1 MKRLYFIAVMTIGM
15 MFFSLE
21 SNAQSNTS
29 QNDST
34 VNAIKIKNLK
44 NCKATLQK
52 QIAAEDKKRNAVL
65 EGVSP
70 ETLEKRNER
79 QDSIC
84 LELRSELTSV
94 ELELKE
100 LGADN
105 TNAQIVQQYN
115 NLIHNHQQDSTQQ
128 TTPSKPTTPGKPI
141 APTKPTKPSK
151 PSNPVKPTKK
161 K

>member
-1 MKRLYFIAVMTIGM
+1 MKLSKIMFAMTVGVLL
-15 MFFSLE
+15 FSIE
-21 SNAQSNTS
+21 CNAQGHTS

-44 NCKATLQK
+44 NQKVALQK
-52 QIAAEDKKRNAVL
+52 QIAAEDKKRNAVI

-84 LELRSELTSV
+84 LELRSRLTAI

-105 TNAQIVQQYN
+105 ATVQIAQQYN
-115 NLIHNHQQDSTQQ
+115 NLVHNNQQDSTQVEVQ
-128 TTPSKPTTPGKPI
+128 NTPATPLKPTRPS
-141 APTKPTKPSK
+141 KPSK
-151 PSNPVKPTKK
+151 PVKPIKK

>member
-1 MKRLYFIAVMTIGM
+1 MTIGM
-15 MFFSLE
+15 LLLSIE
-21 SNAQSNTS
+21 CNAQGQTS

-44 NCKATLQK
+44 NRKAELQK
-52 QIAAEDKKRNAVL
+52 RIATEDKKRNAVI

-84 LELRSELTSV
+84 LELRSELTAV

-100 LGADN
+100 LSADN
-105 TNAQIVQQYN
+105 TTTQIVQQYN
-115 NLIHNHQQDSTQQ
+115 SLVHNNHQDTTQVAVPNQ
-128 TTPSKPTTPGKPI
+128 PTQPV
-141 APTKPTKPSK
+141 KPTKPSK
-151 PSNPVKPTKK
+151 PSMPAKPSKK

>member
-1 MKRLYFIAVMTIGM
+1 MKLSKIKFIWAVGLLL
-15 MFFSLE
+15 FSFQGY
-21 SNAQSNTS
+21 AQSHAS

-34 VNAIKIKNLK
+34 VNAIKINNLK
-44 NCKATLQK
+44 NRKAALQK
-52 QIAAEDKKRNAVL
+52 QIAAEDKKRNEVI

-70 ETLEKRNER
+70 ETLERRNER

-94 ELELKE
+94 DLELKE

-105 TNAQIVQQYN
+105 TTAQIAQQYN
-115 NLIHNHQQDSTQQ
+115 NLVHNNQTDSVQVSV
-128 TTPSKPTTPGKPI
+128 PNKPTTPP
-141 APTKPTKPSK
+141 AKPTKPSK
-151 PSNPVKPTKK
+151 PNKPVKPAKK

>member
-1 MKRLYFIAVMTIGM
+1 MKLSKIIYAMTIGM
-15 MFFSLE
+15 LLFFIE
-21 SNAQSNTS
+21 CNAQGQTS

-44 NCKATLQK
+44 NRKVALQK
-52 QIAAEDKKRNAVL
+52 QIATEDKKRNAVI

-84 LELRSELTSV
+84 LELRSELTAV

-105 TNAQIVQQYN
+105 TTTQIVQQYN
-115 NLIHNHQQDSTQQ
+115 NLVHSNHQDTTQVAV
-128 TTPSKPTTPGKPI
+128 PNKPTQP
-141 APTKPTKPSK
+141 AKPTKPSK
-151 PSNPVKPTKK
+151 PSKPVKPTK
-161 K
+161 

>member
-1 MKRLYFIAVMTIGM
+1 MRLYKILYSMTIGM
-15 MFFSLE
+15 LLFAVE
-21 SNAQSNTS
+21 CNAKSQTS

-34 VNAIKIKNLK
+34 VNAIKIKNL
-44 NCKATLQK
+44 NNRKATLQK
-52 QIAAEDKKRNAVL
+52 QIAVEDKKRNTVI

-84 LELRSELTSV
+84 LELRSELTDV

-105 TNAQIVQQYN
+105 TTAQIAQQYN
-115 NLIHNHQQDSTQQ
+115 NLIHHNQQDSTQ
-128 TTPSKPTTPGKPI
+128 TAIPNKPTVPAKPI
-141 APTKPTKPSK
+141 KPSK
-151 PSNPVKPTKK
+151 PSKPVKPTKK

>member
-1 MKRLYFIAVMTIGM
+1 MKLSKMKYVWAVGLLL
-15 MFFSLE
+15 FSFHGY
-21 SNAQSNTS
+21 AQNQAS

-44 NCKATLQK
+44 SRKAALQK
-52 QIAAEDKKRNAVL
+52 QIAVEDKKRNEVI

-70 ETLEKRNER
+70 ETLERRNER
-79 QDSIC
+79 QDSVC
-84 LELRSELTSV
+84 LELRSELTNV

-105 TNAQIVQQYN
+105 TTTQIVQQYN
-115 NLIHNHQQDSTQQ
+115 SLVQSNHQDTTQVAV
-128 TTPSKPTTPGKPI
+128 PNKPTPP
-141 APTKPTKPSK
+141 AKPTKPSK
-151 PSNPVKPTKK
+151 PSKPIKPTKK

>member
-1 MKRLYFIAVMTIGM
+1 MKRLNIFAVITVGM
-15 MFFSLE
+15 MMFSLG

-44 NCKATLQK
+44 NRKATLQK
-52 QIAAEDKKRNAVL
+52 QIAVEDKKRNTVL

-84 LELRSELTSV
+84 LELRSELTCV

-105 TNAQIVQQYN
+105 TNAQIVQQYS

-128 TTPSKPTTPGKPI
+128 TTPSKPT
-141 APTKPTKPSK
+141 APMKPSK
-151 PSNPVKPTKK
+151 PSKPSKPVKPTKK

>member
-1 MKRLYFIAVMTIGM
+1 MKRLNIIAVMTFGM

-21 SNAQSNTS
+21 SKAQSNTS

-44 NCKATLQK
+44 NRKATLQK
-52 QIAAEDKKRNAVL
+52 QIVAEDKKRNAVL

-84 LELRSELTSV
+84 LELRSELTGV

-128 TTPSKPTTPGKPI
+128 ATPSNPTTPGKPT
-141 APTKPTKPSK
+141 APAKPT
-151 PSNPVKPTKK
+151 NPVKPTKK

>member
-1 MKRLYFIAVMTIGM
+1 MKLPRIKPLLAVGMLFFCIAGY
-15 MFFSLE
+15 
-21 SNAQSNTS
+21 AQNNIK

-34 VNAIKIKNLK
+34 MNAIKIKNLK
-44 NCKATLQK
+44 NRKAALQRS
-52 QIAAEDKKRNAVL
+52 IETEDKKRNAVID
-65 EGVSP
+65 GVLP
-70 ETLEKRNER
+70 KTLEKRNER

-105 TNAQIVQQYN
+105 NTTQIAQQYN
-115 NLIHNHQQDSTQQ
+115 NLIHHNQPDSVQATA
-128 TTPSKPTTPGKPI
+128 PNKPT
-141 APTKPTKPSK
+141 APTKPTKPSN
-151 PSNPVKPTKK
+151 PSKPVKPSKK

>member
-1 MKRLYFIAVMTIGM
+1 MKLSKILYAMAIGM
-15 MFFSLE
+15 LLFSIE
-21 SNAQSNTS
+21 SNAQGQTS

-44 NCKATLQK
+44 NRKAALQK
-52 QIAAEDKKRNAVL
+52 QIAVEDKKRNAVI

-84 LELRSELTSV
+84 LELRSELTVV

-105 TNAQIVQQYN
+105 TTAQIAQQYN
-115 NLIHNHQQDSTQQ
+115 NLIHHNQQDSTL
-128 TTPSKPTTPGKPI
+128 TAIPNKPTVPAKPI
-141 APTKPTKPSK
+141 KPSK
-151 PSNPVKPTKK
+151 PSNPHKTY
-161 K
+161 

>member
-1 MKRLYFIAVMTIGM
+1 MKYVWAVGLLL
-15 MFFSLE
+15 FSFHGY
-21 SNAQSNTS
+21 AQNQAS

-44 NCKATLQK
+44 SRKAALQK
-52 QIAAEDKKRNAVL
+52 QIAVEDKKRNEVI

-70 ETLEKRNER
+70 ETLERRNER
-79 QDSIC
+79 QDSVC
-84 LELRSELTSV
+84 LELRSELTNV

-105 TNAQIVQQYN
+105 TTTQIVQQYN
-115 NLIHNHQQDSTQQ
+115 SLVQSNHQDTTQVAV
-128 TTPSKPTTPGKPI
+128 PNKPTPP
-141 APTKPTKPSK
+141 AKPTKPSK
-151 PSNPVKPTKK
+151 PSKPIKPTKK

>member
-1 MKRLYFIAVMTIGM
+1 MTIGM
-15 MFFSLE
+15 LLFSIE
-21 SNAQSNTS
+21 SNAQGQTS

-44 NCKATLQK
+44 NRKAALQK
-52 QIAAEDKKRNAVL
+52 QIAVEDKKRNAVI

-79 QDSIC
+79 QDSVC
-84 LELRSELTSV
+84 LELRSELTAI

-105 TNAQIVQQYN
+105 TMIQIAQQYN
-115 NLIHNHQQDSTQQ
+115 NLIHTNQQDSTQAA
-128 TTPSKPTTPGKPI
+128 TPNKPT
-141 APTKPTKPSK
+141 APVKPTKPSK
-151 PSNPVKPTKK
+151 PSKPVRPAKMK
-161 K
+161 

>member
-44 NCKATLQK
+44 NRKATLQK

-128 TTPSKPTTPGKPI
+128 TIPSKPTTPGKPT

-151 PSNPVKPTKK
+151 PSKPVKPTKK

>member
-1 MKRLYFIAVMTIGM
+1 MKLSKILFAMIIAMLL
-15 MFFSLE
+15 FSME
-21 SNAQSNTS
+21 CNAQSQTS

-44 NCKATLQK
+44 TQKSTLQK
-52 QIAAEDKKRNAVL
+52 RIAVEDKKRNTII

-84 LELRSELTSV
+84 LALRSELTV
-94 ELELKE
+94 IELELKE

-105 TNAQIVQQYN
+105 RTAQIAQQYN
-115 NLIHNHQQDSTQQ
+115 NLVHNNHQDSTEVVI
-128 TTPSKPTTPGKPI
+128 PNRPTTPV
-141 APTKPTKPSK
+141 KPTKPSK
-151 PSNPVKPTKK
+151 PSKPAKK

>member
-1 MKRLYFIAVMTIGM
+1 MKLSKIIFTMTFGM
-15 MFFSLE
+15 LLCSME
-21 SNAQSNTS
+21 CNGQSQTS

-44 NCKATLQK
+44 NRKATLQK
-52 QIAAEDKKRNAVL
+52 QIAVEDKKRNAVI

-70 ETLEKRNER
+70 ETLERINVR
-79 QDSIC
+79 QDSLC
-84 LELRSELTSV
+84 LELRSELTTV

-105 TNAQIVQQYN
+105 TTAQIAQQYN
-115 NLIHNHQQDSTQQ
+115 GLVHNNQQDSVQVAAPNR
-128 TTPSKPTTPGKPI
+128 PSKPTR
-141 APTKPTKPSK
+141 PSK
-151 PSNPVKPTKK
+151 PNKPVKPIKK

>member
-1 MKRLYFIAVMTIGM
+1 MNLSKLKYAWAVGLLL
-15 MFFSLE
+15 FSFHGY
-21 SNAQSNTS
+21 AQNQAS

-44 NCKATLQK
+44 SRKAALQK
-52 QIAAEDKKRNAVL
+52 QIAVEDKKRNEVI

-70 ETLEKRNER
+70 ETLERRNER
-79 QDSIC
+79 QDSVC
-84 LELRSELTSV
+84 LELRSELTNV

-105 TNAQIVQQYN
+105 TTTQIVQQYN
-115 NLIHNHQQDSTQQ
+115 SLVQSNHQDTTQVAV
-128 TTPSKPTTPGKPI
+128 PNKPTPP
-141 APTKPTKPSK
+141 AKPTKPSK
-151 PSNPVKPTKK
+151 PSKPIKPTKK

>member
-1 MKRLYFIAVMTIGM
+1 MKLSKILYAITIGLLL
-15 MFFSLE
+15 FSIKC
-21 SNAQSNTS
+21 NAQGQTS

-34 VNAIKIKNLK
+34 VNAIKIGNLK
-44 NCKATLQK
+44 NRKAALQK
-52 QIAAEDKKRNAVL
+52 RIAVEDKKRNAVI

-84 LELRSELTSV
+84 LELRSELTDV

-105 TNAQIVQQYN
+105 TTVQIAQQYN
-115 NLIHNHQQDSTQQ
+115 NLVHNNHQDSTQVSALN
-128 TTPSKPTTPGKPI
+128 TPTTPV
-141 APTKPTKPSK
+141 KPSK
-151 PSNPVKPTKK
+151 PVKPTKK

>member
-1 MKRLYFIAVMTIGM
+1 MKLSKILYVMTIGLLL
-15 MFFSLE
+15 FSIKC
-21 SNAQSNTS
+21 NAQGQTS

-34 VNAIKIKNLK
+34 VNAIKIGNLK
-44 NCKATLQK
+44 NRKAALQK
-52 QIAAEDKKRNAVL
+52 RIAVEDKKRNAVI

-84 LELRSELTSV
+84 LELRSELTEV

-105 TNAQIVQQYN
+105 TTAQIAQQYN
-115 NLIHNHQQDSTQQ
+115 NLVHINHQDSTQVSAPN
-128 TTPSKPTTPGKPI
+128 TPTTPV
-141 APTKPTKPSK
+141 KPSK
-151 PSNPVKPTKK
+151 PVKPTKK

>member
-1 MKRLYFIAVMTIGM
+1 MKSSKIMFAMTVGVLL
-15 MFFSLE
+15 FSIE
-21 SNAQSNTS
+21 CNAQGHTS

-34 VNAIKIKNLK
+34 VNSIKIKNLK
-44 NCKATLQK
+44 NQKAALQK
-52 QIAAEDKKRNAVL
+52 QIAAEDKKRNAVI

-70 ETLEKRNER
+70 ETLEKRNES

-84 LELRSELTSV
+84 LELRSRLTTI

-105 TNAQIVQQYN
+105 TTVQIAQQYN
-115 NLIHNHQQDSTQQ
+115 NLVHNNQQDSTQVEVQ
-128 TTPSKPTTPGKPI
+128 NTPATPVKPTR
-141 APTKPTKPSK
+141 PSK
-151 PSNPVKPTKK
+151 PSKPVKPTKK

>member
-1 MKRLYFIAVMTIGM
+1 MRLSNILYAMTIGM
-15 MFFSLE
+15 LLFAVE
-21 SNAQSNTS
+21 CNAQSQTS

-44 NCKATLQK
+44 NRKAALQK
-52 QIAAEDKKRNAVL
+52 QIAVEDKKRNAVI

-84 LELRSELTSV
+84 LELRSELTDV

-105 TNAQIVQQYN
+105 TTAQIAQQYN
-115 NLIHNHQQDSTQQ
+115 NLIHHNQQDSTQ
-128 TTPSKPTTPGKPI
+128 TAIPNKPTVPAKPI
-141 APTKPTKPSK
+141 KPSK
-151 PSNPVKPTKK
+151 PSKPVKPTKNK
-161 K
+161 